1 MIYPFYIDKR
11 LNCETKNYIDI
22 KLPYPIIVDEDEEL
36 YIQINNIQYINN
48 LYNVSKYLQ
57 NNIIS
62 LIKTYYVYDIVNVIS
77 SAGNETNVD
86 LLNEFYDMTLQT
98 TDKLKETT
106 TQNFN
111 DNSKIFTME
120 NTNYKLY
127 YKADDD
133 WNVIL
138 QGTDPFYTDAS
149 YNNIFSN
156 DPNAK
161 LQFNEYQN
169 YIIIENKNNFT
180 DLLKKVTYAV
190 DYDGSVSLSYNVA
203 IDLIIDGS
211 NDGVN
216 YVNIGTLIPNMN
228 RIEFDIGSGAI
239 KKSKTDIYYDTLNP
253 YKYYKIYFVTNI
265 VESQTT
271 LQNAFKLNYLE
282 LNRAE
287 YELQPTSQS
296 PITHN
301 LIIPDGY
308 YRVSNYITTLN
319 NLLEEHNITL
329 TYNNINN
336 KIEVS
341 NNTTYEPYYNSLD
354 ENGIVYMFLGTKNL
368 QINFGS
374 NTSSFLL
381 PRGETYILDNGIN
394 LINSQKIILTC
405 NLEFENNSYNEII
418 GGNQF
423 VTGVGNIVTWVN
435 NDTPPLSCVNFNNYE
450 KIRYKLND
458 KSINNIMFYIYNE
471 KSQQIALDNLLI
483 SFHIIKVKE

>member
-11 LNCETKNYIDI
+11 LNCETKNYIDV
-22 KLPYPIIVDEDEEL
+22 KLPYPIIAEEDEKL
-36 YIQINNIQYINN
+36 YLEIKDIQYVNN
-48 LYNVSKYLQ
+48 LYNVSQYLQ

-62 LIKTYYVYDIVNVIS
+62 LIKTYYVYDNVNVTS
-77 SAGNETNVD
+77 SAGNEVNID

-111 DNSKIFTME
+111 DNTKVFMME
-120 NTNYKLY
+120 NTNYKLH

-133 WNVIL
+133 YNTIL

-169 YIIIENKNNFT
+169 YIILENKNNYT
-180 DLLKKVTYAV
+180 DLLKKVSFAV
-190 DYDGSVSLSYNVA
+190 DYNGSVSLSYNVA

-216 YVNIGTLIPNMN
+216 YTNIGTLIPNMS
-228 RIEFDIGSGAI
+228 RIEFDIGTGAI
-239 KKSKTDIYYDTLNP
+239 KKEKIDIYYDTTHP
-253 YKYYKIYFVTNI
+253 YKYYKIYFSTNI
-265 VESQTT
+265 VEAQTT
-271 LQNAFKLNYLE
+271 LQNAFTLNHLQ

-287 YELQPTSQS
+287 YELQPTTQS
-296 PITHN
+296 PVTHN
-301 LIIPDGY
+301 ILIPDGY

-319 NLLEEHNITL
+319 SLLENHNITL
-329 TYNNINN
+329 VYNNITN

-341 NNTTYEPYYNSLD
+341 NNTSHEPYYNSVD

-381 PRGETYILDNGIN
+381 PRGETFILHNGIN
-394 LINSQKIILTC
+394 LINTQKIILTC
-405 NLEFENNSYNEII
+405 NLQLEVGSHNEII
-418 GGNQF
+418 GGNDLA
-423 VTGVGNIVTWVN
+423 TGIGSIVCWVN
-435 NDTPPLSCVNFNNYE
+435 NDLPPLSCVNYE
-450 KIRYKLND
+450 NIQKTRYKLND
-458 KSINNIMFYIYNE
+458 KSISNIIFYIYNE

-483 SFHIIKVKE
+483 SFHIIKE

>member
-11 LNCETKNYIDI
+11 LNCETKNYIDV
-22 KLPYPIIVDEDEEL
+22 KLFYPIIAEEDEKL
-36 YIQINNIQYINN
+36 YLEINNIQYVNN
-48 LYNVSKYLQ
+48 LYNVSQYLQ

-62 LIKTYYVYDIVNVIS
+62 LIKTYYVYDNVNVTS
-77 SAGNETNVD
+77 SAGNEVNID
-86 LLNEFYDMTLQT
+86 LLNEFYDMTLQSV
-98 TDKLKETT
+98 DKLKETT
-106 TQNFN
+106 TQTFD
-111 DNSKIFTME
+111 DNTKVFMME
-120 NTNYKLY
+120 NTNYKLH

-133 WNVIL
+133 YNTIL
-138 QGTDPFYTDAS
+138 QGSDPFYTDAS

-169 YIIIENKNNFT
+169 YIILEKKNYYI
-180 DLLKKVTYAV
+180 DLLKKISFAV

-228 RIEFDIGSGAI
+228 RIEFDIGTGAI
-239 KKSKTDIYYDTLNP
+239 KKEKINIYYDTTHP
-253 YKYYKIYFVTNI
+253 YKYYKIYFSTNI

-271 LQNAFKLNYLE
+271 LQNSFTLNFLE
-282 LNRAE
+282 LNKAQ
-287 YELQPTSQS
+287 YELQATSQS
-296 PITHN
+296 PVTHN
-301 LIIPDGY
+301 IIIPDGY

-319 NLLEEHNITL
+319 GLLESHNITL
-329 TYNNINN
+329 VYNNITN
-336 KIEVS
+336 KIEVL
-341 NNTTYEPYYNSLD
+341 NNTTYEPYYNSID
-354 ENGIVYMFLGTKNL
+354 ENGIIYMFLGTKNL

-381 PRGETYILDNGIN
+381 TRGETYELDKGIN
-394 LINSQKIILTC
+394 LINSQKIILTT
-405 NLEFENNSYNEII
+405 NLELEIGSHNEII
-418 GGNQF
+418 GGNDLA
-423 VTGVGNIVTWVN
+423 TGIGSIVGWVN
-435 NDTPPLSCVNFNNYE
+435 NDTPPLSCVNYNNYE

-458 KSINNIMFYIYNE
+458 KSISNIVFYIYNE

-483 SFHIIKVKE
+483 SFHIIKE

>member
-1 MIYPFYIDKR
+1 MKYPFYIDKR

-22 KLPYPIIVDEDEEL
+22 KLPYPIIADEDEKL
-36 YIQINNIQYINN
+36 YLEINNIQYVNN
-48 LYNVSKYLQ
+48 LYNVSQYLQ
-57 NNIIS
+57 NNILS
-62 LIKTYYVYDIVNVIS
+62 LIKTYYVYDNVNVTS
-77 SAGNETNVD
+77 SAGNEINMD
-86 LLNEFYDMTLQT
+86 LLNEFYDITLQT

-133 WNVIL
+133 YNTIL
-138 QGTDPFYTDAS
+138 QGIDPFYNGAS

-169 YIIIENKNNFT
+169 YIIIENKNNYT
-180 DLLKKVTYAV
+180 DLLKKVSFAV
-190 DYDGSVSLSYNVA
+190 DYDASVSLSYNVA

-216 YVNIGTLIPNMN
+216 YVNIGTLVPNMS

-239 KKSKTDIYYDTLNP
+239 NKSKIDIYYNTLNP
-253 YKYYKIYFVTNI
+253 YKYYKIYFSTNI
-265 VESQTT
+265 VEAQTT
-271 LQNAFKLNYLE
+271 LQNSFTLNFLE
-282 LNRAE
+282 LNKAQ
-287 YELQPTSQS
+287 YELQATSQS
-296 PITHN
+296 PVTHN
-301 LIIPDGY
+301 IIIPDGY

-319 NLLEEHNITL
+319 GLLESNNITL

-341 NNTTYEPYYNSLD
+341 NNTSHEPYYNSVD

-394 LINSQKIILTC
+394 LINSQKIILTS
-405 NLEFENNSYNEII
+405 NLELQNNSHNEII
-418 GGNQF
+418 GGNDLA
-423 VTGVGNIVTWVN
+423 TGIGSIVCWVN
-435 NDTPPLSCVNFNNYE
+435 NDLPPLSCVNYE
-450 KIRYKLND
+450 NIQKTRYKLNN
-458 KSINNIMFYIYNE
+458 KNISSIVFSIYNE
-471 KSQQIALDNLLI
+471 KSQQIALDNMLI
-483 SFHIIKVKE
+483 SFEIIKE